1 MAETPLDVQKRKEA
15 TARYDNLNRRIEAVD
30 RDAMSETDG
39 ERQSALAAK
48 RADLAA
54 QRDAVAAELSAH
66 DKRTNGDLEILQRKV
81 SELGRVLASDRPAE
95 AHAIIEE
102 CANALTRLDSR
113 VLGLEGR
120 VAAIEQHIH
129 PPIVVTV
136 LRVMALAIFLFA
148 GTLFWIK
155 ETREVLFGTA
165 LWAGVAT
172 EGALL
177 LAVVAVLLLANAQL
191 EKAR

>member
-1 MAETPLDVQKRKEA
+1 MAENSLDAQKRKEA

-30 RDAMSETDG
+30 RDISSEVDG
-39 ERQSALAAK
+39 ERLATLREK

-54 QRDAVAAELSAH
+54 QRDAVSAEMTALER
-66 DKRTNGDLEILQRKV
+66 RTNGDLEILQRKV

-120 VAAIEQHIH
+120 VTAIEQHIH
-129 PPIVVTV
+129 PPIIVTL
-136 LRVMALAIFLFA
+136 LRVLALAVFLFG

-155 ETREVLFGTA
+155 ETREALFG
-165 LWAGVAT
+165 LVPWAGIAT
-172 EGALL
+172 EGALM
-177 LAVVAVLLLANAQL
+177 LAVVAILLLANAQL

>member
-1 MAETPLDVQKRKEA
+1 M
-15 TARYDNLNRRIEAVD
+15 
-30 RDAMSETDG
+30 
-39 ERQSALAAK
+39 
-48 RADLAA
+48 
-54 QRDAVAAELSAH
+54 
-66 DKRTNGDLEILQRKV
+66 

-120 VAAIEQHIH
+120 VTAIEQHIH
-129 PPIVVTV
+129 PPIVVTL
-136 LRVMALAIFLFA
+136 LRIVALAVFLFG

-155 ETREVLFGTA
+155 ETREVLFG
-165 LWAGVAT
+165 LVPWAGIAT
-172 EGALL
+172 EGALM
-177 LAVVAVLLLANAQL
+177 LAVVAILLLANAQL